1 VNEPPVRH
9 GVVAV
14 ILRDQRFLM
23 IERSQQVAAPGMMC
37 FPGGGIQSGA
47 SEAVALERELREEL
61 DVKVHPIRPL
71 WRSLTP
77 WNVALS
83 WWLAD
88 LPEDQLIQPNPAEVA
103 DVEWVTPAEMD
114 ALPNLLESNRHFLQA
129 LRAGVFALD

>member
-1 VNEPPVRH
+1 MNEPPVRH

-37 FPGGGIQSGA
+37 FPGGGIESGE

-71 WRSLTP
+71 WRSLT
-77 WNVALS
+77 VS
-83 WWLAD
+83 S
-88 LPEDQLIQPNPAEVA
+88 
-103 DVEWVTPAEMD
+103 
-114 ALPNLLESNRHFLQA
+114 ES
-129 LRAGVFALD
+129 